1 MAVERRICGRARKD
15 SVVLSKWN
23 MDVCPGVS
31 VLLGETEVND
41 ISLVAMNTGTNQ
53 KVGGFDVV
61 MNKMG

>member
-1 MAVERRICGRARKD
+1 MAVERGVCGCARKD
-15 SVVLSKWN
+15 SVVLLKWS
-23 MDVCPGVS
+23 MDTCPRVS

-53 KVGGFDVV
+53 KVGRFDVA